1 MWTLLSLATD
11 THERAT
17 VRRVTEREKT
27 ITVGR
32 YLLHRKIARGG
43 MATIHIA
50 HLVGDVGFS
59 RIVAAKRMHPELAQD
74 REFVAMFLDEAR
86 VASKVH
92 HRNVV
97 PVLDV
102 VTMSDEVIL
111 VQDYVH
117 GVPLSWLQ
125 KAVFDAGTRIPV
137 AIAVSIASQILAGLH
152 AAHETTDEL
161 GTPLQI
167 VHRDV
172 SPQNVMIATDGTAR
186 LLDFGVAKAAMA
198 AHITRAGI
206 FKGKIAYAAPEQ
218 IRGKATQQSDL
229 YAAAV
234 ILWEL
239 LVGQRMNPSS
249 QGQTQQIA
257 KILRGALPRVTDML
271 SEEKAWLGD
280 EWSRLEEIQQVLDQ
294 GLATDPMERWATAM
308 DMEVAL
314 TAAVTPAPAS
324 EVATWVKAVGKEFL
338 DNRDQ
343 IIAAEE
349 ASWRRLCAEQAA
361 PQPRAATISA
371 ELLRNVT
378 TAEQP
383 PIAATEPPVPSLRMP
398 LLQRPAMLIAAC
410 ALVGVVL
417 AFGIAFLGRD
427 PEPPR
432 REPATAQEPMDHT
445 VARPVETL
453 PVQAP
458 RASEPPRRL
467 GTADR
472 NDAASTPRRL
482 AGPVRDEAT
491 TTGPVAPA
499 RDEATTAATAAS
511 EPSPPSDNAS
521 TELAAT
527 TRSSD
532 LVPTPSPS
540 TRPTTLT
547 EPVVRPKPAPPR
559 IIAKAAPARPAPKQ
573 PIAKKAAPLRVETK
587 PVPRIDPK
595 PAAATSCNPPYYYEG
610 DKKIFKPS
618 CL

>member
-32 YLLHRKIARGG
+32 YQLHRKIARGG

-137 AIAVSIASQILAGLH
+137 SIAVSIACQILAGLH

-198 AHITRAGI
+198 AHVTRAGI

-218 IRGKATQQSDL
+218 IRGKATRQSDL
-229 YAAAV
+229 YSAAV

-239 LVGQRMNPSS
+239 LVGQRLNPSS

-257 KILRGALPRVTDML
+257 RIMRGALPRVTEML
-271 SEEKAWLGD
+271 SGERAWLGD
-280 EWSRLEEIQQVLDQ
+280 DWSRLEEIQQVLDQ

-308 DMEVAL
+308 DMEAAL
-314 TAAVTPAPAS
+314 TSAASPAPAS
-324 EVATWVKAVGKEFL
+324 EVATWVKSIGKEFL
-338 DNRDQ
+338 ESRDQ
-343 IIAAEE
+343 MIAAEE

-361 PQPRAATISA
+361 PQPRSAIADATLFRAS
-371 ELLRNVT
+371 T

-383 PIAATEPPVPSLRMP
+383 PIVATEPPAPSLKVP
-398 LLQRPAMLIAAC
+398 LLQRPAILIAAC
-410 ALVGVVL
+410 AAVGVVL
-417 AFGIAFLGRD
+417 AFGIAFVGRD
-427 PEPPR
+427 VEQARPPR
-432 REPATAQEPMDHT
+432 AAVQEPMDHT
-445 VARPVETL
+445 VARPAPVRVKVERAEVSPPPPPVEQITAPAPSVETARIEP
-453 PVQAP
+453 PVP
-458 RASEPPRRL
+458 RA
-467 GTADR
+467 
-472 NDAASTPRRL
+472 
-482 AGPVRDEAT
+482 
-491 TTGPVAPA
+491 
-499 RDEATTAATAAS
+499 
-511 EPSPPSDNAS
+511 
-521 TELAAT
+521 
-527 TRSSD
+527 
-532 LVPTPSPS
+532 
-540 TRPTTLT
+540 
-547 EPVVRPKPAPPR
+547 KPAPPPVR
-559 IIAKAAPARPAPKQ
+559 IVAKAPPPRPAPKQ
-573 PIAKKAAPLRVETK
+573 QQVAKKVAPVRVETK
-587 PVPRIDPK
+587 PAPRIDPK
-595 PAAATSCNPPYYYEG
+595 PVATMTTCNPPYYYEG

>member
-1 MWTLLSLATD
+1 M
-11 THERAT
+11 
-17 VRRVTEREKT
+17 TEREKS

-32 YLLHRKIARGG
+32 YQLHRKIARGG

-125 KAVFDAGTRIPV
+125 KTAFEAGTRIPV
-137 AIAVSIASQILAGLH
+137 AIAVSIACQVLAGLH

-198 AHITRAGI
+198 AHVTRAGI

-218 IRGKATQQSDL
+218 IRGKATRQSDL

-239 LVGQRMNPSS
+239 LVGQRLNPSS

-271 SEEKAWLGD
+271 AEERAWLGD
-280 EWSRLEEIQQVLDQ
+280 DWSRIEEIQQVLDQ
-294 GLATDPMERWATAM
+294 GLATDPLERWATAM
-308 DMEVAL
+308 DMEAAL
-314 TAAVTPAPAS
+314 AAAVSPAAAS
-324 EVATWVKAVGKEFL
+324 EVATWVKAIGKEFL
-338 DNRDQ
+338 DSRDQ
-343 IIAAEE
+343 MIAAEE

-361 PQPRAATISA
+361 LQPRAPTIADATV
-371 ELLRNVT
+371 LRAST
-378 TAEQP
+378 TGEQP
-383 PIAATEPPVPSLRMP
+383 PIVATEPPAPSQKLP
-398 LLQRPAMLIAAC
+398 LLQRPSVLIAAC
-410 ALVGVVL
+410 AAVGVLL
-417 AFGIAFLGRD
+417 AFGIAFVGRD
-427 PEPPR
+427 AEEAR
-432 REPATAQEPMDHT
+432 PARAGVAAPNDHT
-445 VARPVETL
+445 VARPAPTEAARVSS
-453 PVQAP
+453 PAP
-458 RASEPPRRL
+458 RAETVATQPVET
-467 GTADR
+467 GTRTETVTTLPQQSPVPVVAKPVAKVVAR
-472 NDAASTPRRL
+472 
-482 AGPVRDEAT
+482 PVRQ
-491 TTGPVAPA
+491 V
-499 RDEATTAATAAS
+499 
-511 EPSPPSDNAS
+511 
-521 TELAAT
+521 
-527 TRSSD
+527 
-532 LVPTPSPS
+532 
-540 TRPTTLT
+540 
-547 EPVVRPKPAPPR
+547 
-559 IIAKAAPARPAPKQ
+559 APKQ
-573 PIAKKAAPLRVETK
+573 VAKKAPPMRVETK
-587 PVPRIDPK
+587 PRVEPK
-595 PAAATSCNPPYYYEG
+595 PAATASCNPPYYYDG

>member
-11 THERAT
+11 THVRAT
-17 VRRVTEREKT
+17 VRRVTEREKS

-32 YLLHRKIARGG
+32 YLLHRKIAKGG

-125 KAVFDAGTRIPV
+125 KAAHDAGTRIPV
-137 AIAVSIASQILAGLH
+137 SIAVSIAAQILAGLH
-152 AAHETTDEL
+152 AAHETTDEI

-218 IRGKATQQSDL
+218 IRGKATRQSDL

-239 LVGQRMNPSS
+239 LVGQRLNPSS

-257 KILRGALPRVTDML
+257 KILRGALPRVTEML
-271 SEEKAWLGD
+271 SEERAWLGD
-280 EWSRLEEIQQVLDQ
+280 DWSRIEEIQQVLDQ

-308 DMEVAL
+308 DMEAAL
-314 TAAVTPAPAS
+314 TAAVSPAPAS
-324 EVATWVKAVGKEFL
+324 EVATWVKSLGKEFL
-338 DNRDQ
+338 ESRDQ
-343 IIAAEE
+343 MIAAEE

-361 PQPRAATISA
+361 PQSRAPTIADATQMRLS
-371 ELLRNVT
+371 T

-383 PIAATEPPVPSLRMP
+383 PIVATEPPVPQLRTP
-398 LLQRPAMLIAAC
+398 LLQRPVAMIVAC

-417 AFGIAFLGRD
+417 AFGIAFIGRD
-427 PEPPR
+427 VEPNRPGR
-432 REPATAQEPMDHT
+432 AAVQAPMDHT
-445 VARPVETL
+445 VARPVEAI
-453 PVQAP
+453 PVA
-458 RASEPPRRL
+458 APPRVSKPARL
-467 GTADR
+467 
-472 NDAASTPRRL
+472 STP
-482 AGPVRDEAT
+482 
-491 TTGPVAPA
+491 APA
-499 RDEATTAATAAS
+499 PVSSSPEREAIATEQLRAPEIARDTPA
-511 EPSPPSDNAS
+511 PPPR
-521 TELAAT
+521 T
-527 TRSSD
+527 
-532 LVPTPSPS
+532 
-540 TRPTTLT
+540 
-547 EPVVRPKPAPPR
+547 KPAPPR
-559 IIAKAAPARPAPKQ
+559 VVAKAAPARTAPKQ
-573 PIAKKAAPLRVETK
+573 QVAKKVAPVRVETK
-587 PVPRIDPK
+587 PAPRVEPK
-595 PAAATSCNPPYYYEG
+595 PAAAATNCNPPYYYDG

>member
-11 THERAT
+11 THEHAT

-137 AIAVSIASQILAGLH
+137 TIAVSIACQILAGLH
-152 AAHETTDEL
+152 AAHETTDEI

-218 IRGKATQQSDL
+218 IRGKATRQSDL
-229 YAAAV
+229 YSAAV

-239 LVGQRMNPSS
+239 LVGQRLNPSS

-257 KILRGALPRVTDML
+257 KILRGSLPRVTDML

-280 EWSRLEEIQQVLDQ
+280 DWSRIEEIQQVLDQ

-308 DMEVAL
+308 DMEAAL
-314 TAAVTPAPAS
+314 SSAVSPAPAS
-324 EVATWVKAVGKEFL
+324 EVATWVKSIGKEFL
-338 DNRDQ
+338 ESRDQ
-343 IIAAEE
+343 MIAAEE

-361 PQPRAATISA
+361 PQSRAPTIADATLFRAS
-371 ELLRNVT
+371 T
-378 TAEQP
+378 TAEQS
-383 PIAATEPPVPSLRMP
+383 PIVATESPVPSLKMP
-398 LLQRPAMLIAAC
+398 LLQRPAILIAAC
-410 ALVGVVL
+410 AAVGVLL
-417 AFGIAFLGRD
+417 AFGIAFVGRD
-427 PEPPR
+427 VEQARPPR
-432 REPATAQEPMDHT
+432 AAAQEPIDHT
-445 VARPVETL
+445 VARP
-453 PVQAP
+453 
-458 RASEPPRRL
+458 
-467 GTADR
+467 
-472 NDAASTPRRL
+472 
-482 AGPVRDEAT
+482 
-491 TTGPVAPA
+491 APA
-499 RDEATTAATAAS
+499 RVKVERAEVTPPAPRIERTAVPSVEMTVIEPARVETAVPAP
-511 EPSPPSDNAS
+511 EPARVTAPP
-521 TELAAT
+521 
-527 TRSSD
+527 
-532 LVPTPSPS
+532 P
-540 TRPTTLT
+540 
-547 EPVVRPKPAPPR
+547 EPVRAKPAPQPVR
-559 IIAKAAPARPAPKQ
+559 AVAKAPPRPAPKQ
-573 PIAKKAAPLRVETK
+573 QQVARKVAPVRVETK
-587 PVPRIDPK
+587 VAPRVEPK
-595 PAAATSCNPPYYYEG
+595 TAAATSCNPPYYFDG

>member
-32 YLLHRKIARGG
+32 YQLHRKIARGG

-137 AIAVSIASQILAGLH
+137 SIAVSIACQILAGLH

-198 AHITRAGI
+198 AHVTRAGI

-218 IRGKATQQSDL
+218 IRGKATRQSDL
-229 YAAAV
+229 YSAAV

-239 LVGQRMNPSS
+239 LVGQRLNPSS

-257 KILRGALPRVTDML
+257 RIMRGALPRVTEML
-271 SEEKAWLGD
+271 SGERAWLGD
-280 EWSRLEEIQQVLDQ
+280 DWSRLEEIQQVLDQ

-308 DMEVAL
+308 DMEAAL
-314 TAAVTPAPAS
+314 TSAASPAPAS
-324 EVATWVKAVGKEFL
+324 EVATWVKSIGKEFL
-338 DNRDQ
+338 ESRDQ
-343 IIAAEE
+343 MIAAEE

-361 PQPRAATISA
+361 PQPRSAIADATLFRAS
-371 ELLRNVT
+371 T

-383 PIAATEPPVPSLRMP
+383 PIVATEPPAPSLKVP
-398 LLQRPAMLIAAC
+398 LLQRPAILIAAC
-410 ALVGVVL
+410 AAVGVVL
-417 AFGIAFLGRD
+417 AFGIAFVGRD
-427 PEPPR
+427 VEQARPPR
-432 REPATAQEPMDHT
+432 AAVQEPMDHT
-445 VARPVETL
+445 VARPAPVRVTVERAEVSPPAPVAKLAAPVAAASVET
-453 PVQAP
+453 A
-458 RASEPPRRL
+458 
-467 GTADR
+467 
-472 NDAASTPRRL
+472 AAS
-482 AGPVRDEAT
+482 D
-491 TTGPVAPA
+491 PA
-499 RDEATTAATAAS
+499 R
-511 EPSPPSDNAS
+511 
-521 TELAAT
+521 
-527 TRSSD
+527 
-532 LVPTPSPS
+532 V
-540 TRPTTLT
+540 
-547 EPVVRPKPAPPR
+547 
-559 IIAKAAPARPAPKQ
+559 RPAPKPVRIVAKATPPRPPPKQ
-573 PIAKKAAPLRVETK
+573 QVAKKVAPVRVETPK
-587 PVPRIDPK
+587 PV
-595 PAAATSCNPPYYYEG
+595 ATASCNPPYYYEG
-610 DKKIFKPS
+610 DKKIFKPT